1 MVMGAVPSAGVAG
14 GDGTVFYFQNT
25 IKPTRVGRVVRGHD
39 NREGVT
45 LVEKKF
51 LDDIAT
57 RLIQGRKR
65 FVEQEDFGAL
75 HGGPSQQAALELAP

>member
-1 MVMGAVPSAGVAG
+1 M
-14 GDGTVFYFQNT
+14 
-25 IKPTRVGRVVRGHD
+25 RGHD
-39 NREGVT
+39 DRKSVA

-57 RLIQGRKR
+57 GLIQRRKR